1 MNLYFPAQLP
11 ANDAAHQSGNWLLQ
25 TGRAIS
31 LMPAAGG
38 QLTVARGQLWATLG
52 EGGTTLRRNARLARC
67 ATLQDHFLNAGDKL
81 LVPPGARLVIESM
94 GRAQAMP
101 AAFAWSLLPQLA
113 VQTTRPRRAGVVQAA
128 GEVVQALGQVAHALR
143 RLMDAVLAGP
153 GCGQPAETCV

>member
-38 QLTVARGQLWATLG
+38 QLTVARGRLWATLG
-52 EGGTTLRRNARLARC
+52 EGGPPLRRNARLARC
-67 ATLQDHFLNAGDKL
+67 ATLQDHFLNAGDTL

-94 GRAQAMP
+94 ACAQTAP
-101 AAFAWSLLPQLA
+101 AAFAWGLLPQLA
-113 VQTTRPRRAGVVQAA
+113 LQTARPRRAGVVQAA

-143 RLMDAVLAGP
+143 RLMHAVLAGP
-153 GCGQPAETCV
+153 GRGQPPKPCL